1 MRLKLKV
8 EKNFKT
14 QGFNRHRFRI
24 PLKYLILYKIY
35 VMLKVGVL
43 GAGHLGKIHLKLL
56 QQSEKYELVGFF
68 DPDIANGQKVAK
80 KFNYNYFEQLDKLMD
95 AVDVVDIVTPTLSH
109 YNCAIKAITKGKHIF
124 IEKPITN
131 TVEEAEHLRLLVSE
145 NNLRGQVGHVERFNP
160 AFRAIQSEIKNPMF
174 IETHR
179 LAEFNP
185 RGTDVPVVLDLMIHD
200 IDIILSTVKSGVVSV
215 QASGVSVI
223 SETPD
228 IANARIEF
236 ENGCVAN
243 LTASRISLKNMRKSR
258 FFQKDTYISIDFLEK
273 KTEVVKM
280 KNAPEHPADYDM
292 ILQNAEG
299 VRKQIYFENPEITAK
314 NAILEELET
323 FADAI
328 ESNKKPIVTL
338 RDGTNALRVARQ
350 IINCF

>member
-1 MRLKLKV
+1 MI
-8 EKNFKT
+8 
-14 QGFNRHRFRI
+14 GF
-24 PLKYLILYKIY
+24 Y
-35 VMLKVGVL
+35 
-43 GAGHLGKIHLKLL
+43 
-56 QQSEKYELVGFF
+56 
-68 DPDIANGQKVAK
+68 DPDIAKSESVAK
-80 KFNYNYFEQLDKLMD
+80 EFNYNFFEKLDDLID
-95 AVDVVDIVTPTLSH
+95 AVDIIDIVTPTLSH
-109 YNCAIKAITKGKHIF
+109 YNCAIKAISKGKHIF

-131 TVEEAEHLRLLVSE
+131 SLEEAEHIRLLVSE

-160 AFRAIQSEIKNPMF
+160 AFKAVKSEIKNPMF

-200 IDIILSTVKSGVVSV
+200 IDIILSVVKSKVLSV
-215 QASGVSVI
+215 QASGISVI

-243 LTASRISLKNMRKSR
+243 LTASRISLKNMRKTR
-258 FFQKDTYISIDFLEK
+258 FFQKDAYISVDFLDK

-280 KNAPEHPADYDM
+280 KNAPEFPGDFDM

-299 VRKQIYFENPEITAK
+299 QKKQIYFQNPEITPN
-314 NAILEELET
+314 NAILDELES

-328 ESNKKPIVTL
+328 ENNTKPIVTL
-338 RDGTNALRVARQ
+338 RDGTNALRVAHQ
-350 IINCF
+350 IINSF

>member
-1 MRLKLKV
+1 
-8 EKNFKT
+8 
-14 QGFNRHRFRI
+14 
-24 PLKYLILYKIY
+24 
-35 VMLKVGVL
+35 MLKVGVL

-56 QQSEKYELVGFF
+56 QQSEKYDLVGFF
-68 DPDIANGQKVAK
+68 DPDIANGQRVAK
-80 KFNYNYFEQLDKLMD
+80 EFNYHYFENLDDLID
-95 AVDVVDIVTPTLSH
+95 AVDVVDIVTPTLTH

-131 TVEEAEHLRLLVSE
+131 SVEEAEQIRLLVSE

-160 AFRAIQSEIKNPMF
+160 AFKAIKSEIKSPMF

-200 IDIILSTVKSGVVSV
+200 IDIILSVVNSPV
-215 QASGVSVI
+215 QNINASGVSVI

-258 FFQKDTYISIDFLEK
+258 FFQKDAYISVDFLEK
-273 KTEVVKM
+273 KVEVVKM
-280 KNAPEHPADYDM
+280 KDAPKHPGDFDM

-299 VRKQIYFENPEITAK
+299 IKKQIYFENPEIAPN
-314 NAILEELET
+314 NAILDELET
-323 FADAI
+323 FAEAI
-328 ESNKKPIVTL
+328 TTDTTPIVTL
-338 RDGTNALRVARQ
+338 RDGTNALKVAHQ
-350 IINCF
+350 IIDCFKN